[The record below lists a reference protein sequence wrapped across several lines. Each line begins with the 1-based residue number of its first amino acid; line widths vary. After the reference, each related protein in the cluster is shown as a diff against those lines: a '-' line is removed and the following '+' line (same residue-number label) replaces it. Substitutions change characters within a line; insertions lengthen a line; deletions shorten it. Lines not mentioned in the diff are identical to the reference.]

1 MSAGLCVCLPLVD
14 YLLKKY
20 YIVGIFGLLFI
31 VLPLIILF
39 VVLGIGITLVRSLL
53 RVFGLGNGPFSRATR
68 RATDGNAR
76 ARQRETQSQDSSE
89 SSSKPKK
96 IIAEDEGEYVDFE
109 EVK

>member
-1 MSAGLCVCLPLVD
+1 MSAGLCICLPLVD

-53 RVFGLGNGPFSRATR
+53 RVFGLGNGPFFRTAGRT
-68 RATDGNAR
+68 TDGS
-76 ARQRETQSQDSSE
+76 ARQREAQSQDSSE

>member
-53 RVFGLGNGPFSRATR
+53 RVFGLGNGSFFRTAGRT
-68 RATDGNAR
+68 TDGS

>member
-53 RVFGLGNGPFSRATR
+53 RVFGLGNGPFSRATGR
-68 RATDGNAR
+68 TTDGS
-76 ARQRETQSQDSSE
+76 ARQREAQSQNFSE